1 MSAAPSA
8 PKPVTLPQPRL
19 DAVWKVVL
27 LNDEVNLM
35 PYVMHVLLQVFSMT
49 REKAQEHMRE
59 AHETGRSIVWSGSR
73 ERAEHYLLLL
83 NQWHLGA
90 LLECEDAR

>member
-1 MSAAPSA
+1 MPTAPSA